1 MTKAF
6 VPDTDCTSK
15 LLSKLAALK
24 LVPDKL
30 VVPEKVT
37 MSPGIAPCPLT
48 LTVTFGDPFVV
59 VNILLTAL
67 FACLVG
73 VMSYRTSLAYM
84 YNFLS
89 VPRAANLVP
98 SKATQWCAS
107 LTTPISVLVVVFS
120 QPPIFS
126 GKPYLNRTLS
136 QST

>member
-1 MTKAF
+1 MPVVTDPVLSLASCCITKAF

-30 VVPEKVT
+30 VVPENVT

-48 LTVTFGDPFVV
+48 LTVTLGDPFVV

-73 VMSYRTSLAYM
+73 VMSYRTSFAY
-84 YNFLS
+84 
-89 VPRAANLVP
+89 
-98 SKATQWCAS
+98 
-107 LTTPISVLVVVFS
+107 I
-120 QPPIFS
+120 
-126 GKPYLNRTLS
+126 
-136 QST
+136 